1 MPTSAYWDGCA
12 VNLKESRLLEEKYVS
27 DSPFSTC
34 TSHTSS
40 GTIRRLW
47 SSIHMSQPDAKA
59 LYESFRS
66 VLKYFSMSPRSSE
79 FLNQALENLEMN
91 DVHQLKWGST
101 RMAGFLNACIRTS
114 IIILPFFD
122 VMVNANICSDA
133 SMVLLSPKVMQSS
146 NAFFLERIIFVLF
159 NGRILDALKFLMM

>member
-1 MPTSAYWDGCA
+1 
-12 VNLKESRLLEEKYVS
+12 
-27 DSPFSTC
+27 
-34 TSHTSS
+34 
-40 GTIRRLW
+40 
-47 SSIHMSQPDAKA
+47 
-59 LYESFRS
+59 
-66 VLKYFSMSPRSSE
+66 MSPRSSE

-101 RMAGFLNACIRTS
+101 RMASFLNACIRTS

-159 NGRILDALKFLMM
+159 IGRILDALKFLMM